1 MLEPLQ
7 LVIGYNSLDLI
18 GGFPKNISWTIV
30 LTSPFL
36 ATKVKK
42 RTTLHPIGDSKV
54 FPFGNEAQS
63 HLGIL
68 QYLCLQFRLHRLRQ
82 NLPHSGQMLKPYQNW
97 RLWKD
102 QTHQAVRGFC
112 KWWDFAPKGNKLQ
125 NVVKMLG
132 TSPVA
137 SCIIFS
143 KTWKHRPPI
152 ISSRVSKKCL
162 GSIPE

>member
-1 MLEPLQ
+1 MWPLSLWYFSGMFLMLEPLQ

-102 QTHQAVRGFC
+102 QTHQAVWGVLSMVETSHLREITS
-112 KWWDFAPKGNKLQ
+112 
-125 NVVKMLG
+125 KMLL
-132 TSPVA
+132 
-137 SCIIFS
+137 
-143 KTWKHRPPI
+143 
-152 ISSRVSKKCL
+152 KCWEHL
-162 GSIPE
+162 Q

>member
-1 MLEPLQ
+1 MWPLSLWYFSGMFLMLEPLQ

-54 FPFGNEAQS
+54 FPFGNEAKS

-102 QTHQAVRGFC
+102 QTHQAVWGVLSMVGTSHLREITS
-112 KWWDFAPKGNKLQ
+112 
-125 NVVKMLG
+125 KMLL
-132 TSPVA
+132 
-137 SCIIFS
+137 
-143 KTWKHRPPI
+143 
-152 ISSRVSKKCL
+152 KCWEHL
-162 GSIPE
+162 Q